1 MNNQN
6 HIVMIISIIIQ
17 IPFRSSWGNP
27 DIPGVVTKLAFLLG
41 RPEDSQKQE
50 KLQEENKKHR
60 DIVQGDFLDTYHN
73 LSYKA
78 IMGNLWVSE
87 FCDQAEFVV
96 KTDDDMFIDLYE
108 VRPKWLVVSYYLT
121 FNICSGLLSNQKIP
135 NKLSLHQEQ
144 ISIVSCVEGTSN
156 ITRSKQQVVCLI

>member
-1 MNNQN
+1 M
-6 HIVMIISIIIQ
+6 
-17 IPFRSSWGNP
+17 
-27 DIPGVVTKLAFLLG
+27 LG
-41 RPEDSQKQE
+41 CPEDGQKQE

-60 DIVQGDFLDTYHN
+60 DMVQGDFLDTYHN

-108 VRPKWLVVSYYLT
+108 VRPKWLVISYYLT

-135 NKLSLHQEQ
+135 HKLSLHQEQ
-144 ISIVSCVEGTSN
+144 ISIVPCVEGTSN
-156 ITRSKQQVVCLI
+156 IARSKQQVVRFIWAGPKGGGER